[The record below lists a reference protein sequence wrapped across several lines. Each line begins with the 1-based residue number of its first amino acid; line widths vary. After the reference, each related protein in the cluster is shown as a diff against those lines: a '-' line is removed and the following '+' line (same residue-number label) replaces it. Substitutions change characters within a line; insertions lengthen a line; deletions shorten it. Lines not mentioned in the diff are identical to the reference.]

1 VNKEE
6 SMVLKGVRIL
16 DLSQI
21 MAGPYGT
28 LLLADLGAEV
38 IKIENPEGGDLSRA
52 ILHYTH
58 KGESAYYLSFN
69 RNKKSMTLNLRT
81 DQAREIFYQLVKI
94 SDVVYENFRSGTSE
108 KLKIDYETLKRMN
121 PKIICCSVTGF
132 GSNSPYKD
140 RPALDLLIQ
149 AMGGVMSFTGEPGRP
164 PVRLGYPM
172 GDLGGGMFAAMAVL
186 AALYDR
192 EKTGEGQRLDIA
204 MLDAQ
209 ISLMTYRAQ
218 YYFLE
223 KVIPEPI
230 GSGHVSAVPI
240 RAFEA
245 RDGKYLTIDAA
256 QEKFFQGV
264 CEALGIPEVG
274 KDPRFSIRNARF
286 KNRDALMPILEE
298 KFLEKDRDEWLDLLI
313 KADVPAGPVNNLA
326 EALSDPSVL
335 ARNMAVPVNHLGEE
349 IKMVGN
355 PIKMSKVKEEVFKGA
370 PTLGQHNQEILSRL
384 LGYSREQIDELR
396 KNKIL

>member
-1 VNKEE
+1 
-6 SMVLKGVRIL
+6 
-16 DLSQI
+16 

-52 ILHYTH
+52 TVHYAH

-69 RNKKSMTLNLRT
+69 RNKKSITLNLRT
-81 DQAREIFYQLVKI
+81 EKAREIFYELVRI
-94 SDVVYENFRSGTSE
+94 SDVVYDNFRSGTAE
-108 KLKIDYETLKRMN
+108 KLKIDYETLKKVN

-209 ISLMTYRAQ
+209 ISLLTYRAQ

-223 KVIPEPI
+223 GLIPEPI
-230 GSGHVSAVPI
+230 GSGHVSSVPI
-240 RAFEA
+240 RAFRA
-245 RDGKYLTIDAA
+245 KDGKYLTIDAA
-256 QEKFFQGV
+256 QDKFFQGV
-264 CEALGIPEVG
+264 CQVLGIPEVG
-274 KDPRFSIRNARF
+274 KEPRFNTRSARL
-286 KNRDALMPILEE
+286 KNRDALMSILEE
-298 KFLEKDRDEWLDLLI
+298 KFLGKDRDEWLDLLI

-326 EALSDPSVL
+326 ETFADPSVL
-335 ARNMAVPVNHLGEE
+335 ARNMVVSVNHLGEK

-355 PIKMSKVKEEVFKGA
+355 PIKMSKIKEEVFEGA
-370 PTLGQHNQEILSRL
+370 PTLGQHTEEVLSRL
-384 LGYSREQIDELR
+384 LHYSREQVDELR
-396 KNKIL
+396 REKVL

>member
-1 VNKEE
+1 
-6 SMVLKGVRIL
+6 
-16 DLSQI
+16 

-52 ILHYTH
+52 TVHYTH

-69 RNKKSMTLNLRT
+69 RNKKSITLNLRT
-81 DQAREIFYQLVKI
+81 EKAREIFYELVKI
-94 SDVVYENFRSGTSE
+94 SDVVYDNFRSGTAE
-108 KLKIDYETLKRMN
+108 KLKIDYETLKKVN

-209 ISLMTYRAQ
+209 ISLLTYRAQ

-223 KVIPEPI
+223 GVIPEPI
-230 GSGHVSAVPI
+230 GSGHVSSVPI
-240 RAFEA
+240 RAFRA
-245 RDGKYLTIDAA
+245 KDGKYLTIDAA
-256 QEKFFQGV
+256 QDKFFQGV
-264 CEALGIPEVG
+264 CQVLGIAEAG
-274 KDPRFSIRNARF
+274 KEPRFNTRSARL
-286 KNRDALMPILEE
+286 KNRDALMAILEE
-298 KFLEKDRDEWLDLLI
+298 KFLGKNRDEWLDLLI
-313 KADVPAGPVNNLA
+313 KADVPAGPVNNLR
-326 EALSDPSVL
+326 ETFSDPSVL
-335 ARNMAVPVNHLGEE
+335 ARNMVVPVNHLGEE

-355 PIKMSKVKEEVFKGA
+355 PIKMSKVKEEVFEGA
-370 PTLGQHNQEILSRL
+370 PTLGQHTEEVLSRL
-384 LGYSREQIDELR
+384 LNYSREQVEEFR
-396 KNKIL
+396 NKKIL

>member
-1 VNKEE
+1 
-6 SMVLKGVRIL
+6 MILRGVRIL

-38 IKIENPEGGDLSRA
+38 IKIENPEGGDLSRTTV
-52 ILHYTH
+52 HYTH

-69 RNKKSMTLNLRT
+69 RNKKSMTLNLRNEK
-81 DQAREIFYQLVKI
+81 ARETFYGLVKI
-94 SDVVYENFRSGTSE
+94 SDVVYENFRSGTAE
-108 KLKIDYETLKRMN
+108 KLKIDYETLKKVN

-230 GSGHVSAVPI
+230 GSGHVSSVPI
-240 RAFEA
+240 RAF
-245 RDGKYLTIDAA
+245 RTKDGKYLTIDAA

-264 CEALGIPEVG
+264 CQALGIAEVG
-274 KDPRFSIRNARF
+274 KDPRFSTRNGRL
-286 KNRDALMPILEE
+286 KNREALMPILER
-298 KFLEKDRDEWLDLLI
+298 KFLEKDREEWLDLLI

-335 ARNMAVPVNHLGEE
+335 ARNMVVPVNHLGEE

-355 PIKMSKVKEEVFKGA
+355 PIKMSKVKEEVFEGA
-370 PTLGQHNQEILSRL
+370 PTLGQHTGEILSGL
-384 LGYSREQIDELR
+384 LGYSREQIEEL
-396 KNKIL
+396 KKQKVL